1 MKDDFPLEAECCIC
15 NKYKLC
21 AIRDDD
27 FQAPV
32 CHECLPDIIFA
43 NEVIIDDLMKCGILI

>member
-21 AIRDDD
+21 ATRDGD
-27 FQAPV
+27 FGAPV
-32 CHECLPDIIFA
+32 CHECLPHVIHA
-43 NEVIIDDLMKCGILI
+43 NEVMIDDLIKCGLLQ